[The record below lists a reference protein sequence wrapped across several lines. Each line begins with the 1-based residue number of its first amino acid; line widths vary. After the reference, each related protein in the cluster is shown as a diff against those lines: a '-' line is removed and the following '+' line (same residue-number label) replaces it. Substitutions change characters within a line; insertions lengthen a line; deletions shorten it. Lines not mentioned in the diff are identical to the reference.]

1 MKTSLLLIFTFL
13 SLVSIS
19 CNEQIS
25 NDCSSDSNLGL
36 LGIYRPPL
44 INVGSIA
51 LGDEIDIGINVLI
64 TNGCI
69 YESYFEVIKQQNLTY
84 KFILKD
90 KSKGCACTDDIR
102 HGTVPFKFKPTQK
115 GTHTLIV
122 IDRNDTI
129 TTTLEVN

>member
-51 LGDEIDIGINVLI
+51 LGNEIDIGINVLW
-64 TNGCI
+64 TDGCI
-69 YESYFEVIKQQNLTY
+69 YESYFDVEKLQNLSY

-102 HGTVPFKFKPTQK
+102 QGTVPFKFKPTQK

-122 IDRNDTI
+122 IDRKDTLTSTI
-129 TTTLEVN
+129 EVN

>member
-1 MKTSLLLIFTFL
+1 MKMRLFLISLFAIL
-13 SLVSIS
+13 SIS
-19 CNEQIS
+19 CSETVS
-25 NDCSSDSNLGL
+25 NDCSSDSNLGFL
-36 LGIYRPPL
+36 DIYRPPL

-51 LGDEIDIGINVLI
+51 LGNEIDIGINVLL

-84 KFILKD
+84 HFILKD

-115 GTHTLIV
+115 GTHTFVV